1 MKCQQLCHINEGA
14 PILHNKVCA
23 HENIIFAFI
32 KYLHTAICAAFVC
45 VAFILLPY
53 CASAAHAAS
62 LIQPGSYGSDG
73 EEVIFPINDRIW
85 YHDTKNTGE
94 YIFNSDTII
103 RTDYQGSIVMRPI
116 DMDPETN
123 ISISVLDDKKLSLF
137 SAGNSII
144 SIGSYGKLKLQG
156 GHLYMHM
163 DGASESDFGIQHWG
177 GTFAAINNQS
187 VLIDGAYAGFMY
199 EPYQKRGAKLDVDTE
214 TLKMENVHVG
224 IYTEGG
230 IDLIQNTDVEIN
242 ADVVDI
248 SATLDDSTNRS
259 AIRSLNYYDD
269 DAPSD
274 KININA
280 SDIVRLYGGHYSI
293 DQWGRNETSITAP
306 EINISGGNDGLYIR
320 GNNLVTIQGDDITIN
335 GGARYGIYGRDYSNF
350 SGNTFKLNAAENLS
364 ISGGQYG
371 AYFYHHNDVSL
382 TAGRSISL
390 TGGYYGIAYVG
401 ADSAQREVSTIYAP
415 YLAFGSNSY
424 DGMYLNNVEMTVAAP
439 ESERAQLIDITGRR
453 YGVHSLKNAYA
464 TLSAENIK
472 VNGESRAVWASQGGA
487 VDIDGKVAITSKN
500 IDEESGSPALGIALA
515 AGDDEW
521 EGSALKDEDG
531 NIIFDIE
538 DGLRSKVNLSFE
550 NDSIIKGSIVSG
562 YGGDISVSGK
572 SQENILSFT
581 GDTLAANGGRLHL
594 ELGNNGFWSGRADDY
609 QDAANASWAEA
620 HIGQFEPIFSDG
632 VYSNG
637 TVNINLGTGSTWNVT
652 GQSWVSKIEGDGTI
666 DLRGTDTG
674 GYAIHIGEITG
685 SNTFV
690 VNIYNGEDRS
700 KGDMIYVKNG
710 TNISQYLRIHNRE
723 EVLNSMNVGDK
734 VRFATV
740 ADAGYGFTADGI
752 SGSTSTFGGATSID
766 DAGML
771 NVMFA
776 IEYEEYED
784 NVHNDKEND
793 DAYNG
798 GAEFED
804 SGAKPGTAYVE
815 SVYGEGNNAQNV
827 YIVRLGTGE
836 DPDDPEI
843 PDAPSGPNEPE
854 YSDAGRTILNMSRAN
869 YSSAVYMDRLNM
881 RMGEAR
887 YFAEHDDGLWARVR
901 HDRVGKNDAFLVQNT
916 MFQVG
921 YDRKFDDKGGTR
933 RIGIAADYM
942 RGSTEYG
949 NILGDGDIDRFG
961 IWLYSTWFGEKGHYT
976 DYVLK
981 WGRLSNEFDI
991 YARSTGERITGDY
1004 DNNVFSASA
1013 EYGRKMEM
1021 GKGWYFEPQTQLQ
1034 IARITDADYVT
1045 SQGTRVHADA
1055 INSLIGRVGFRLGKY
1070 FDAKK
1075 RSTAYIKADVLH
1087 EFLGDQDIH
1096 AMDATTNGDW
1106 LSVRYQNDDTWYTAG
1121 FGVSCKTGKNS
1132 YAFLDF
1138 EHSFGNDNDDSYQ
1151 FSAGIQW
1158 HF

>member
-1 MKCQQLCHINEGA
+1 
-14 PILHNKVCA
+14 
-23 HENIIFAFI
+23 
-32 KYLHTAICAAFVC
+32 
-45 VAFILLPY
+45 
-53 CASAAHAAS
+53 
-62 LIQPGSYGSDG
+62 
-73 EEVIFPINDRIW
+73 
-85 YHDTKNTGE
+85 
-94 YIFNSDTII
+94 
-103 RTDYQGSIVMRPI
+103 MRPI
-116 DMDPETN
+116 DMDSDTN
-123 ISISVLDDKKLSLF
+123 ISISVLDGKKLSLF
-137 SAGNSII
+137 SEGNSII
-144 SIGSYGKLKLQG
+144 SVGRNGTLMLNG
-156 GHLYMHM
+156 GNLYMHM
-163 DGASESDFGIQHWG
+163 DMASKSDFGVQHWG
-177 GTFAAINNQS
+177 GTVVTINNQS
-187 VLIDGAYAGFMY
+187 VFIEGAYAGFMY
-199 EPYQKRGAKLDVDTE
+199 EPYQNKGATLDIE
-214 TLKMENVHVG
+214 TDSLKMDNVNVG

-230 IDLIQNTDVEIN
+230 TNLIQNTDVDIN

-248 SATLDDSTNRS
+248 SATLDDSQNRS

-269 DAPSD
+269 NAKSD
-274 KININA
+274 TIDITA
-280 SDIVRLYGGHYSI
+280 SELVKLYGGHYSI
-293 DQWGRNETSITAP
+293 DQWGRNETHITAP
-306 EINISGGNDGLYIR
+306 QINITGGNDGLYIR
-320 GNNLVTIQGDDITIN
+320 GNNLVSLLGDDIIID
-335 GGARYGIYGRDYSNF
+335 GGARYGIYGSDYLNF
-350 SGNTFKLNAAENLS
+350 SDNTFKIDAAKTLS
-364 ISGGQYG
+364 VSGGQYG
-371 AYFYHHNDVSL
+371 AYFYHNNDVNF
-382 TAGRSISL
+382 TAGNSISL

-401 ADSAQREVSTIYAP
+401 ADSAQSEISTMYAP
-415 YLAFGSNSY
+415 YLTFGSNTY
-424 DGMYLNNVEMTVAAP
+424 DGMYLKDVVMRAAAS
-439 ESERAQLIDITGRR
+439 ESERAQEIHVTGGR
-453 YGVHSLKNAYA
+453 YGIRTLENGYA
-464 TLSAENIK
+464 TLSAESIN
-472 VNGESRAVWASQGGA
+472 VNGGSRAVWASQGGA
-487 VDIDGKVAITSKN
+487 INMDGKVAITSLN
-500 IDEESGSPALGIALA
+500 IDEDSGSPMLGIALA
-515 AGDDEW
+515 AGNDDW
-521 EGSALKDEDG
+521 EDSAQKDEAG
-531 NIIFDIE
+531 NIIFDME

-550 NDSIIKGSIVSG
+550 NDSVITGSIVSG
-562 YGGDISVSGK
+562 YGGDITVSGISK
-572 SQENILSFT
+572 ENVVNFT
-581 GDTLAANGGRLHL
+581 GDALAANGGQLSL
-594 ELGNNGFWSGRADDY
+594 ELGNNGSWSGRADDY
-609 QDAANASWAEA
+609 QDAADASWAEA

-632 VYSNG
+632 VHSNG
-637 TVNINLGTGSTWNVT
+637 TVNIDLGTGSRWNVT
-652 GQSWVSKIEGDGTI
+652 GQSWVSKLEGDGTI

-690 VNIYNGEDRS
+690 VNIYNGEDRAL
-700 KGDMIYVKNG
+700 GDMIYVKNG
-710 TNISQYLRIHNRE
+710 TNISQNLYINNRE

-740 ADAGYGFTADGI
+740 ADAGYGFTSDGI
-752 SGSTSTFGGATSID
+752 SDGTSTFGGTTRID

-776 IEYEEYED
+776 IEYEDYED
-784 NVHNDKEND
+784 DVNNDKEND

-798 GAEFED
+798 GADFED

-827 YIVRLGTGE
+827 YLVRLGTGE
-836 DPDDPEI
+836 DPDDTETPDDPGDTEI
-843 PDAPSGPNEPE
+843 PDDPSGPSEPE
-854 YSDAGRTILNMSRAN
+854 YSDVGRTILNMSRAN
-869 YSSAVYMDRLNM
+869 YSSAVYMDRLNT

-887 YFAEHDDGLWARVR
+887 YFAEHDDGVWARVR

-942 RGSTEYG
+942 RGSTEYD
-949 NILGDGDIDRFG
+949 NILGDGDVDRFG

-1021 GKGWYFEPQTQLQ
+1021 GKGWYFEPQAQLQ

-1055 INSLIGRVGFRLGKY
+1055 INSLIGRVGFRLGRY

-1087 EFLGDQDIH
+1087 EFLGDQDIY

-1121 FGVSCKTGKNS
+1121 FGFSCKTGKNS